1 MIMFYFLSQLTS
13 LSICFTKPL
22 ENRYALTGYISLYT
36 QHKKGLTL
44 MKPVALPKSHF
55 KHSVDIT
62 TRWSDNDIYGH
73 VNNVMYYS
81 FFDTAVNT
89 YLIEQAE
96 LDIHNGNTIGLVVSS
111 SCDYFAPVSFPDK
124 LAVGIS
130 VTKIG
135 NSSVSY
141 QVAVFDADDCSIQG
155 DDSGATAVAQ
165 GKFVHVWAFPKLCV
179 TAYNPLTG
187 E

>member
-1 MIMFYFLSQLTS
+1 
-13 LSICFTKPL
+13 
-22 ENRYALTGYISLYT
+22 
-36 QHKKGLTL
+36 

-89 YLIEQAE
+89 YLIEQAD
-96 LDIHNGNTIGLVVSS
+96 LDIHDGSTIGLVVSS

-141 QVAVFDADDCSIQG
+141 LVAVFDADDK
-155 DDSGATAVAQ
+155 DNEATAVAQ
-165 GKFVHVWAFPKLCV
+165 GRFVHVYVDAQTRKP
-179 TAYNPLTG
+179 TAISEKMRSSL
-187 E
+187 ERLLVQDE

>member
-1 MIMFYFLSQLTS
+1 
-13 LSICFTKPL
+13 
-22 ENRYALTGYISLYT
+22 
-36 QHKKGLTL
+36 
-44 MKPVALPKSHF
+44 MKPVALPKSYF

-89 YLIEQAE
+89 YLIEQAD

-124 LAVGIS
+124 LEVGIS

-141 QVAVFDADDCSIQG
+141 LVAVFDADDN
-155 DDSGATAVAQ
+155 DNEATAVAQ
-165 GKFVHVWAFPKLCV
+165 GKFVHVYVDAETRKPTAILDKMRSSLEKLLV
-179 TAYNPLTG
+179 
-187 E
+187 

>member
-1 MIMFYFLSQLTS
+1 
-13 LSICFTKPL
+13 
-22 ENRYALTGYISLYT
+22 
-36 QHKKGLTL
+36 

-55 KHSVDIT
+55 KHSINIT

-89 YLIEQAE
+89 YLIEQAD
-96 LDIHNGNTIGLVVSS
+96 LDIHNGDTIGLVVSS

-124 LAVGIS
+124 LEVGIS

-141 QVAVFDADDCSIQG
+141 LVAVFDADENNSE
-155 DDSGATAVAQ
+155 ATAVAQ
-165 GKFVHVWAFPKLCV
+165 GKFVHVYVDAETRKP
-179 TAYNPLTG
+179 TAISDKMRLSLERLVVQG
-187 E
+187 G